1 MTSRPSPAVIGPQ
14 AADIYRTIKQDIEF
28 GRLVQSSQLYA
39 ECWATFSGYS
49 IIAKWDQDVDKAP
62 LFEEALKVLA
72 VKAAIWEAT
81 GGDEDAAEILVSP
94 PVDEM
99 VHAVLAQTNLVREVF
114 ARLGI
119 FAVHM
124 TDREE
129 FGWEAGDYTSEV
141 YAAAG
146 WGAMPE
152 RYWIGAAEAR
162 RRQAI
167 INEGLRSIGIGP
179 QGKNHDLTFEGRS
192 EFAAA

>member
-1 MTSRPSPAVIGPQ
+1 MTASQPSAAVIGPR
-14 AADIYRTIKQDIEF
+14 AAEIYRTIKSDIEF

-49 IIAKWDQDVDKAP
+49 IIAEWDQDVDKAP
-62 LFEEALKVLA
+62 LFDEALKVLSL
-72 VKAAIWEAT
+72 KAAIWEAT
-81 GGDEDAAEILVSP
+81 DGDEVAAEILVSP

-114 ARLGI
+114 ARIGV

-129 FGWEAGDYTSEV
+129 FGWEAGDYTSEL

-146 WGAMPE
+146 WGVMPE
-152 RYWIGAAEAR
+152 RYWIGAVEAR

-167 INEGLRSIGIGP
+167 LNEGLSSIGIGP
-179 QGKNHDLTFEGRS
+179 MGKNHAID
-192 EFAAA
+192 FAAA